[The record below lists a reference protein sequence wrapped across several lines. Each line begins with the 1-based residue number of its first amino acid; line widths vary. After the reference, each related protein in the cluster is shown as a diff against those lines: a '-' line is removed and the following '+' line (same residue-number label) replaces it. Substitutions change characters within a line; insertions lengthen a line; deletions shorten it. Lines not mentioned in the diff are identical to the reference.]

1 MLDRKVTQSGFLHD
15 LLGAMAGRGR
25 RLFDFLPAGPV
36 SDENLEALCEALLS
50 SRGEASGAAL
60 ANGILDAYLARDGEG
75 RGRFFVMLARR
86 FGIDADSAVAAAEA
100 YRAAPGAATMQR
112 LQAEVE
118 PRRQQLLRR
127 LNLAPGGTAALVA
140 MRADLLARLAGEP
153 TLREVDA
160 DFLHLFQSWFN
171 PGFLE
176 VKRIDLN
183 TPAAVLDKIIR
194 YEAVHQI
201 SDWNDLRR
209 RIDPGDRRLYAFFH
223 PRLASEPL
231 VFLEVALTI
240 DTPTRINAILAAD
253 REILA
258 PDRTRTAVFY
268 SISNTQGGLRGVSFG
283 GFLIKQVLDDLQ
295 RELPNLKNFVT
306 LSPLPGFARWLADA
320 RAGDL
325 IDTPT
330 RAAVAAIDRSGW
342 WLDPAAEKHLK
353 PSLSRLAVL
362 YLTTARNAAG
372 APLDPVARFHLGN
385 GASLERVTWPG
396 DLSAVGI
403 AGGLGVM
410 ANYRYRVE
418 DIEQN
423 HEAFANAGRIAV
435 SQSVAKLMPPRGA
448 A

>member
-1 MLDRKVTQSGFLHD
+1 
-15 LLGAMAGRGR
+15 
-25 RLFDFLPAGPV
+25 
-36 SDENLEALCEALLS
+36 
-50 SRGEASGAAL
+50 
-60 ANGILDAYLARDGEG
+60 
-75 RGRFFVMLARR
+75 
-86 FGIDADSAVAAAEA
+86 
-100 YRAAPGAATMQR
+100 
-112 LQAEVE
+112 
-118 PRRQQLLRR
+118 
-127 LNLAPGGTAALVA
+127 
-140 MRADLLARLAGEP
+140 
-153 TLREVDA
+153 
-160 DFLHLFQSWFN
+160 
-171 PGFLE
+171 
-176 VKRIDLN
+176 
-183 TPAAVLDKIIR
+183 
-194 YEAVHQI
+194 
-201 SDWNDLRR
+201 
-209 RIDPGDRRLYAFFH
+209 
-223 PRLASEPL
+223 L

-240 DTPTRINAILAAD
+240 DTPTRIDAILAAD

-258 PDRTRTAVFY
+258 PDQTRTAVFY

-320 RAGDL
+320 RAGDH

-342 WLDPAAEKHLK
+342 WLDPAAEKHPK

-362 YLTTARNAAG
+362 FLTAARNAAG

-396 DLSAVGI
+396 DLSPVGI
-403 AGGLGVM
+403 AGGLGVV

-423 HEAFANAGRIAV
+423 HEAFANAGRIVV